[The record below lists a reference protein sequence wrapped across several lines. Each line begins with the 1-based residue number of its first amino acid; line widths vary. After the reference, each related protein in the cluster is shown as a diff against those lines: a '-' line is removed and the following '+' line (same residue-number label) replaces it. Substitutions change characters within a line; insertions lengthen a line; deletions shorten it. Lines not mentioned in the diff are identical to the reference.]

1 MEQFI
6 KVTLSDKDKNGK
18 PIRELVNVQAI
29 RAVEEEDGKA
39 FIHRLN
45 DLSLEMAARK
55 DAQTA

>member
-55 DAQTA
+55 DA